1 MASADGTATS
11 GTGVDL
17 AALRQNYS
25 DAGLSEA
32 DLAPDWL
39 TQFRRWFDD
48 AVAAGITE
56 PNAMVLATASPDG
69 TVAARSVLA
78 KGVDADGVVFY
89 TNYGS
94 AKSRDLEA
102 NPHAAVTFPWYDLH
116 RQIHIRG
123 TVAKVDAAAT
133 MAYWVQRPRGS
144 QLGAWASPQSRVLP
158 DRVALERLQAE
169 VEDRFGGGADA
180 VDAPPVPV
188 PPHWGGWR
196 ITPLTVEFW
205 QGRTARLHDRLRYR
219 RAVPDS
225 PVRPEGTGWVVER
238 LAP

>member
-1 MASADGTATS
+1 MTS
-11 GTGVDL
+11 PDRIDL
-17 AALRQNYS
+17 ATLRQNYA
-25 DAGLSEA
+25 DGGLAES

-39 TQFRRWFDD
+39 AQFRRWLDD
-48 AVAAGITE
+48 AIAAGITE
-56 PNAMVLATASPDG
+56 PNAMVLATAGADG
-69 TVAARSVLA
+69 VVAARSVLA
-78 KGVDADGVVFY
+78 KAVDVDGVVFY

-116 RQIHIRG
+116 RQIHLRG
-123 TVAKVDAAAT
+123 TVTKVDAATTA
-133 MAYWVQRPRGS
+133 AYWAQRPRGS
-144 QLGAWASPQSRVLP
+144 QLGAWASPQSTVLP
-158 DRVALERLQAE
+158 GREALERLQAE
-169 VEDRFGGGADA
+169 IAERFGGGPDA

-196 ITPLTVEFW
+196 IRPATVEFW

-219 RAVPDS
+219 RV
-225 PVRPEGTGWVVER
+225 GTGWVVER

>member
-1 MASADGTATS
+1 MTS
-11 GTGVDL
+11 PARIDL
-17 AALRQNYS
+17 AALRQNYADS
-25 DAGLSEA
+25 GLAES

-39 TQFRRWFDD
+39 TQFRRWLDD
-48 AVAAGITE
+48 AIAAGITE
-56 PNAMVLATASPDG
+56 PNAMVLATAGADG
-69 TVAARSVLA
+69 VVAARSVLA
-78 KGVDADGVVFY
+78 KAVDADGVVFY

-123 TVAKVDAAAT
+123 RVAKVDAATTAS
-133 MAYWVQRPRGS
+133 YWVQRPRGS
-144 QLGAWASPQSRVLP
+144 QLGAWASPQSAVLP
-158 DRVALERLQAE
+158 DRAALERLQAE
-169 VEDRFGGGADA
+169 VERRFGGGPDA
-180 VDAPPVPV
+180 LGAPPVPV

-196 ITPLTVEFW
+196 ITPETVEFW

-219 RAVPDS
+219 STAAGSSGQPT
-225 PVRPEGTGWVVER
+225 ETGWVVER